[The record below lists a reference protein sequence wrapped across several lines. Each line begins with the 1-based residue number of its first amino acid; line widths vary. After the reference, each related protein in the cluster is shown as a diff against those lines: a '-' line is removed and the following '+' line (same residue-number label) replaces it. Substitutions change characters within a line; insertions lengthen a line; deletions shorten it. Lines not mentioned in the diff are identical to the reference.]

1 MPLIPG
7 CEEKLSDKLLEISNL
22 KTYFY
27 TAEGVIPA
35 VNGVDLEVGE
45 SQTLGLVG
53 ESACGKSVTA
63 LSIVRLVPS
72 PPGKIVE
79 GKINFEGKNLLDLEE
94 REMRRIRGA
103 KISMIFQDPLVSL
116 NPLYTIGNQIEE
128 AIILHQKLKKK
139 KAREKALEMLNL
151 VGIPSPRERLS
162 SYPHQLS
169 GGMCQR
175 AMIAMALSSNPSLL
189 IADEPTTA
197 LDVTIQAQI
206 LELLQKLKEEIGMS
220 IILITHDLGIIAK
233 VANAVAVMYA
243 GKIVEYA
250 KVGEIF
256 KKPGHPYTQGLLN
269 SIPQLTEKKERLK
282 VIEGNVP
289 NPLDL
294 PSGCKFHP
302 RCPLSDEKCR
312 KEEPLLE
319 KKEDNHRVRCWKC

>member
-1 MPLIPG
+1 MPLTPDY
-7 CEEKLSDKLLEISNL
+7 EENLLNKLLEVSNL

-27 TAEGVIPA
+27 TAEGTIPA

-45 SQTLGLVG
+45 KETLGLVG

-63 LSIVRLVPS
+63 LSIMRLIPS
-72 PPGKIVE
+72 PAGKIVQ
-79 GKINFEGKNLLDLEE
+79 GKINFKGENLLDLEE
-94 REMRRIRGA
+94 IEMRKIRGA

-116 NPLYTIGNQIEE
+116 NPVYTIGNQIEE
-128 AIILHQKLKKK
+128 AIILHQKLKKRE
-139 KAREKALEMLNL
+139 ARGKALEMLNL
-151 VGIPSPRERLS
+151 VGITSPRERLN

-169 GGMCQR
+169 GGMGQR

-206 LELLQKLKEEIGMS
+206 LDLLQKLKEEREMS
-220 IILITHDLGIIAK
+220 IILITHDLSIIAE
-233 VANAVAVMYA
+233 VADSVAVMYA
-243 GKIVEYA
+243 GKIVEHA
-250 KVGEIF
+250 KVREIF
-256 KKPGHPYTQGLLN
+256 KRPKHPYTKGLLD

-289 NPLDL
+289 NLLNL

-302 RCPLSDEKCR
+302 RCPLVDEKCR
-312 KEEPLLE
+312 KEEPPLE
-319 KKEDNHRVRCWKC
+319 KKETGHWARCWKV